1 MGSVG
6 NKAIQGL
13 VSQKNMQL
21 KSFIE
26 LRIEYGIP
34 NTDFFR
40 YLQMRNLIQSLRREN
55 MLRSDL
61 YEIEEILMLSTTIKG
76 KISELYNIFFKDCQS
91 SFCTFDEDLGN

>member
-34 NTDFFR
+34 NTDFFKGTLCKN
-40 YLQMRNLIQSLRREN
+40 YSHLVVQLYIAFKLIVLACSK
-55 MLRSDL
+55 
-61 YEIEEILMLSTTIKG
+61 TTVG
-76 KISELYNIFFKDCQS
+76 SMCQEAVS
-91 SFCTFDEDLGN
+91 